1 MFGTHKS
8 GRGHWVHHSRW
19 RSPIDGS
26 QEESGLWVIVVPQKM
41 VKTLRFSTVNP
52 KIEVF
57 NTASEPCLSVNPSG
71 EKDFFWPNHV
81 GLFLAKSTQAIWF
94 PTSQSLSHSH
104 GVRQSFPT
112 FGLGR
117 TWFFLLDKLDLAI
130 FEVPCQ
136 WVWHLGWFITMV
148 KIRFSMVSSKNG
160 DPSTPADVCQSY
172 GPMWT
177 PGARSRRNEKWKLG
191 MDQIGSTTLKLIM
204 SMGNVNPGLIKN
216 GLLIRRVLLQ

>member
-1 MFGTHKS
+1 L
-8 GRGHWVHHSRW
+8 
-19 RSPIDGS
+19 D
-26 QEESGLWVIVVPQKM
+26 L
-41 VKTLRFSTVNP
+41 
-52 KIEVF
+52 
-57 NTASEPCLSVNPSG
+57 G
-71 EKDFFWPNHV
+71 E
-81 GLFLAKSTQAIWF
+81 
-94 PTSQSLSHSH
+94 H
-104 GVRQSFPT
+104 G
-112 FGLGR
+112 
-117 TWFFLLDKLDLAI
+117 FFLLDKLDLAI

-216 GLLIRRVLLQ
+216 GLLIRGVLLQ